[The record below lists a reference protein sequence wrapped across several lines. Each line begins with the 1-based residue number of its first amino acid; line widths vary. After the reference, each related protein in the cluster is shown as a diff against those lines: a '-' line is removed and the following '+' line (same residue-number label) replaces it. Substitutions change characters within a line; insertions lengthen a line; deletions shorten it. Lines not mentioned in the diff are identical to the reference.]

1 MESSVG
7 LSRRLAVLPAGQV
20 FLLTTPISVGY
31 SQNPI
36 SVYYC
41 LSATGHLE
49 TCIAEVT
56 NTPWAARVTFLFK
69 PDGQDVPKAMH
80 VSPFMDMRSSW

>member
-1 MESSVG
+1 M
-7 LSRRLAVLPAGQV
+7 AVLPAGKV
-20 FLLTTPISVGY
+20 FLLTTPISAGY

-41 LSATGHLE
+41 LDATGCLKI
-49 TCIAEVT
+49 CIAEGT
-56 NTPWAARVTFLFK
+56 NTPWAARVTFLFN

-80 VSPFMDMRSSW
+80 VSPFMDMCSSW